1 MAKIK
6 ETNEEME
13 EGCTQEARQK
23 ISEGYEFIKPRQ
35 KPIKLAY
42 SSAAGW
48 RAVYEY
54 VKNKSEC
61 FRLGKLKDR
70 FKSTNKSC
78 EKKIKKNNKWTHKET
93 EIYKQN

>member
-42 SSAAGW
+42 SSAAG
-48 RAVYEY
+48 
-54 VKNKSEC
+54 
-61 FRLGKLKDR
+61 
-70 FKSTNKSC
+70 
-78 EKKIKKNNKWTHKET
+78 
-93 EIYKQN
+93 

>member
-23 ISEGYEFIKPRQ
+23 IYEGYEFIKPRQ
-35 KPIKLAY
+35 NPIELAY

-61 FRLGKLKDR
+61 FRLGKLKDS
-70 FKSTNKSC
+70 F
-78 EKKIKKNNKWTHKET
+78 
-93 EIYKQN
+93 